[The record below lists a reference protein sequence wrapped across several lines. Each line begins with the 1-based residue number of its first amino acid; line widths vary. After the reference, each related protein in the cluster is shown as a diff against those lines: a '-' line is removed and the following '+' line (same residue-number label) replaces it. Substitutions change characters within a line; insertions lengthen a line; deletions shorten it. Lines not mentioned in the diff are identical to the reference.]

1 MTLGERTGRG
11 RSIAERSLERW
22 IEKLGEPENLEDL
35 LSLRISHATWDPFV
49 PETLRIE
56 PSEEVVVEG
65 LESAEVVAVD
75 VGMVAAGIRRSVD
88 RIGLETVIASEV
100 GERVHEDTVTGDGMR
115 RILEDH
121 RNVAVVVGNAPT
133 AAEKVA
139 EYPESIAVSVLFP
152 VGIGAIETKRAA
164 VDAGVPVVTNVSVR
178 GGTPLAV
185 AAFNALVDYVTGNA
199 L

>member
-1 MTLGERTGRG
+1 MTLGERTSRG

-49 PETLRIE
+49 SETLRIE
-56 PSEEVVVEG
+56 PSEEAVVEG

-164 VDAGVPVVTNVSVR
+164 ADTGVPVVTNVSVR

>member
-22 IEKLGEPENLEDL
+22 TEKLGEPEDLEGL
-35 LSLRISHATWDPFV
+35 LTLRLSHATWDPFV
-49 PETLRIE
+49 SETLRIE
-56 PSEEVVVEG
+56 PSEEAVTEG
-65 LESAEVVAVD
+65 LKSAEVVAAD
-75 VGMVAAGIRRSVD
+75 VGMVAAGIRRSVE
-88 RIGLETVIASEV
+88 RLGLETLVASEV
-100 GERVHEDTVTGDGMR
+100 GERVPEDTVTGDGMR

-139 EYPESIAVSVLFP
+139 EHPESVAVAVLLP
-152 VGIGAIETKRAA
+152 VGIGAIEAKRAA
-164 VDAGVPVVTNVSVR
+164 MGARIPVVTNLSVR

-185 AAFNALVDYVTGNA
+185 AAFNALVDYVTGSA
-199 L
+199 P

>member
-49 PETLRIE
+49 SETLRIE
-56 PSEEVVVEG
+56 PSEEAVVEG

-88 RIGLETVIASEV
+88 RIGLGTVIASEV